1 MPRHRLLVAY
11 DGTDFHGWQRQ
22 IRPDGT
28 ELRTVQHALETAVF
42 ETVRERVP
50 VTGASRT
57 DSGVHAVGQVA
68 AFTSEREIPIERLA
82 TALTVRL
89 PDDVQVRRAEI
100 VADDFDPISMAT
112 SKCYRY
118 DIAWGRPPQV
128 WPPLFDRRTRFHVPM
143 PLDAAAM
150 AAAAPRLVGTHD
162 VRGLAQ
168 KHHGRIDTERT
179 IFDCRVWEPAPHRI
193 RMEIVGSGFLYNMVR
208 IIAGTLVEIGKGRMP
223 AERIDEIIA
232 TGERRL
238 AGQTLP
244 PMGLSLRWIH
254 HGPDIL
260 PPGWP
265 DHRPDHDLGGDE
277 P

>member
-28 ELRTVQHALETAVF
+28 ELRTVQHALEEAVF
-42 ETVRERVP
+42 TTVRERVP

-57 DSGVHAVGQVA
+57 DAGVHAVGQVA
-68 AFTSEREIPIERLA
+68 AFTSEREISVERLA

-89 PDDVQVRRAEI
+89 PEDVQVRGAEI
-100 VADDFDPISMAT
+100 VPDDFDPISMAT

-118 DIAWGRPPQV
+118 EFAWGRPPEA
-128 WPPLFDRRTRFHVPM
+128 WPPLFDRRTRFHVPV

-168 KHHGRIDTERT
+168 KHHGRIDTVRT
-179 IFDCRVWEPAPHRI
+179 IFDCRVTEPGPRRV
-193 RMEIVGSGFLYNMVR
+193 RMEITGSGFLYNMVR
-208 IIAGTLVEIGKGRMP
+208 IIAGTLVEIGKGRMA

-232 TGERRL
+232 TGDRRL

-244 PMGLSLRWIH
+244 PHGLSLRWIH
-254 HGPDIL
+254 HGPEVL
-260 PPGWP
+260 PPGFP
-265 DHRPDHDLGGDE
+265 EQRPDADLLGDE